1 MIAAAAFRALH
12 ANVAG
17 FRGLLSAW
25 GTSLSCRG
33 RLSDGRR
40 RVSQAFLARPLGEP
54 KQAL

>member
-25 GTSLSCRG
+25 DTSLSRRR

-40 RVSQAFLARPLGEP
+40 RVIQAFLARPLGEP
-54 KQAL
+54 IQAL

>member
-12 ANVAG
+12 AMWRV
-17 FRGLLSAW
+17 FRGVLSAW
-25 GTSLSCRG
+25 DTSLSRRR

-40 RVSQAFLARPLGEP
+40 RVIQAFLARPLGEP

>member
-25 GTSLSCRG
+25 DTSLSRRT

-40 RVSQAFLARPLGEP
+40 QVIQAFLARPLGEP